1 MQYFLCQ
8 HCRKW
13 TEANYA
19 RSRFNVC
26 GSECFVASF
35 GIKDPTRRGNRTIA
49 WLLDAGGDP
58 DFDINEEATH
68 QPRRLP
74 EPSLS
79 EPRRRTPHEA
89 SPKALVKPKP
99 RSPSRNHL
107 PPEKVLAIFQS
118 PLNAAEAAAHFG
130 VSKPA
135 IYAIRAGTSH
145 DEITR
150 GLTPTFVKA
159 RRSLPAATVMA
170 IYKDVGS
177 HAEIGRRHDVGGHVV
192 WSIKSGLHYA
202 AITGHA
208 REGR

>member
-19 RSRFNVC
+19 RARFKVC
-26 GSECFVASF
+26 GSECFVASY
-35 GIKDPTRRGNRTIA
+35 GIKDQTRRANRTIA

-58 DFDINEEATH
+58 DFDLNDETTH
-68 QPRRLP
+68 QPRRIP
-74 EPSLS
+74 EPSLLES
-79 EPRRRTPHEA
+79 RRSTPPA
-89 SPKALVKPKP
+89 ALVQPKP
-99 RSPSRNHL
+99 RRHSPNHL
-107 PPEKVLAIFQS
+107 PPEKVLAIFKS
-118 PLNAAEAAAHFG
+118 PLNAEEASAHFG

-135 IYAIRAGTSH
+135 IYAIRAGKSH
-145 DEITR
+145 GEITR

-159 RRSLPAATVMA
+159 RRSLPAATVLA

-177 HAEIGRRHDVGGHVV
+177 HAEIGRRHNVGGHVV

-208 REGR
+208 RERR

>member
-13 TEANYA
+13 SEANHA

-26 GSECFVASF
+26 GSECFIASF

-58 DFDINEEATH
+58 KFDLNDETTY

-74 EPSLS
+74 EPNLS
-79 EPRRRTPHEA
+79 DPIISAP
-89 SPKALVKPKP
+89 PMALVQPKP
-99 RSPSRNHL
+99 RRHSPNHL

-118 PLNAAEAAAHFG
+118 PLNAAEAAAHFC

-145 DEITR
+145 SEITR

-159 RRSLPAATVMA
+159 RRSLPAATVLA

-192 WSIKSGLHYA
+192 WSIKCGLHYA

-208 REGR
+208 REKR